1 MSRFS
6 IAAAAAGAALFAT
19 PAFAHGVAGAHM
31 FVSTLLLD
39 DPNVADEASL
49 PTFVRMPQ
57 AGDGGTTSTAN
68 SLGIEIDK
76 RLTENFGIGVSTG
89 YAWMETPGQKTVG
102 GWQNIAVTAKYKA
115 YVNPEHEFMLS
126 LGVTRT
132 FARTG
137 TTGARGAALD
147 NDDTSSTTPKLY
159 FGKGF
164 GDLPVGWLRPLAL
177 TGTIGFAV
185 PDKKLKGAGLD
196 PVSGDPIFN
205 NGLANQ
211 WQGGLSLQYS
221 LRYLETQV
229 KDHGLP
235 EWVARLTPLVEV
247 AWSSPASRPNNG
259 NTQYL
264 IGAGVAYTAST
275 YAVTV
280 EALIPGN
287 RQSGTHTGLVAQF
300 HLYFDDLFPNSLG
313 KPVSQ
318 WR

>member
-1 MSRFS
+1 MSRIPF
-6 IAAAAAGAALFAT
+6 AATAVGAALLAS
-19 PAFAHGVAGAHM
+19 PVHAHGVAGAHM
-31 FVSTLLLD
+31 FVGTMLLD

-49 PTFVRMPQ
+49 PTFMRLPQ
-57 AGDGGTTSTAN
+57 ASGNGPTPVAS

-89 YAWMETPGQKTVG
+89 YSWVQTPGQKTAN
-102 GWQNIAVTAKYKA
+102 GWQNLSVTAKYKTYA
-115 YVNPEHEFMLS
+115 NPEHEFMLS
-126 LGVTRT
+126 LGATRT

-137 TTGARGAALD
+137 TTGARGGALD
-147 NDDTSSTTPKLY
+147 NDDTSSTTPKIY

-164 GDLPVGWLRPLAL
+164 GDLPIGWLRPLAL
-177 TGTIGFAV
+177 TGTLGFLV
-185 PDKKLKGAGLD
+185 PDKNLKVMGFDTG
-196 PVSGDPIFN
+196 SGDPTFN

-211 WQGGLSLQYS
+211 WRGGLSLQYS
-221 LRYLETQV
+221 LRYLESQV

-235 EWVARLTPLVEV
+235 EWVERLTPLVEV

-259 NTQYL
+259 TAQYL
-264 IGAGVAYTAST
+264 IGAGVAYTAAT

-287 RQSGTHTGLVAQF
+287 RQSGSHAGFVAQF
-300 HLYFDDLFPNSLG
+300 HLYFDDMFPSSLG

-318 WR
+318 WW